1 VRVRRVE
8 VLFVLAPIVLIGAL
22 LFSMADTSKKVGAKL
37 GGHIRQCSGRRRGPR
52 SCTVDIDSHTSV
64 EIDSLFGRAGDHVTV
79 VKMQKTISGTTYY
92 VATIAGDP

>member
-1 VRVRRVE
+1 MVD
-8 VLFVLAPIVLIGAL
+8 A
-22 LFSMADTSKKVGAKL
+22 SKKVGAKL
-37 GGHIRQCSGRRRGPR
+37 GGHIRQCSGRKRGPR

-64 EIDSLFGRAGDHVTV
+64 EIDSLFGHAGDQVTV